1 MKKTLFWQLIKYLL
15 IVFTLILIPV
25 YWRNYGP
32 LNFLWISDM
41 GLFLTVL
48 GLIFHESLL
57 VSMAIVGAMVTE
69 LVWCIDYFAELLFGI
84 NIINLSDYMF
94 DTNYSVGLR
103 GLSLFHVA
111 MPIIWFLYL
120 IDYGYNRRAFWYMTF
135 LYWIMILATYLCTE
149 PAANINWVFLP
160 LIKPELGIPLKVWVV
175 ILMIFFPLCIFLPT
189 HYVCSRFFRKA
200 L

>member
-1 MKKTLFWQLIKYLL
+1 MKEVLFWRLIKYLL
-15 IVFTLILIPV
+15 IIFTLILIPV

-32 LNFLWISDM
+32 LNFLWISDI

-48 GLIFHESLL
+48 GLLFRESLL

-69 LVWCIDYFAELLFGI
+69 LVWCVDYFGELFFGI
-84 NIINLSDYMF
+84 NIIDLSDYMF
-94 DTNYSVGLR
+94 DANYSFGLR

-120 IDYGYNRRAFWYMTF
+120 IDYGYERRAFWYMTL
-135 LYWIMILATYLCTE
+135 LYWIMILITYLFTQ
-149 PAANINWVFLP
+149 PVANVNWVFLP
-160 LIKPELGIPLKVWVV
+160 LLKPAMGIHPDLWVLL
-175 ILMIFFPLCIFLPT
+175 LMIFFPICIFLPT
-189 HYVCSRFFRKA
+189 HYVCSRFFKKI